1 MASTNRIVIGLR
13 NELLFSDESGLV
25 LTRVTFGEGENIA
38 SRVNVHGRLRSPQDN
53 LSPLETIEFNC
64 KRQQLEIADEVLDL
78 IEENYGQIF
87 IVRSYV
93 HDRIFRGFIDEQ
105 GKTHSLE
112 QDDCVD
118 VSFTMIAKD
127 SFVL

>member
-1 MASTNRIVIGLR
+1 MASTNRIVIGIR

-25 LTRVTFGEGENIA
+25 LTRVAFGESENIG

-53 LSPLETIEFNC
+53 LNPLEIIDFNC
-64 KRQQLEIADEVLDL
+64 IRQQLTDADAVLDL
-78 IEENYGQIF
+78 IEENYGKVF
-87 IVRSYV
+87 IVRSYI
-93 HDRIFRGFIDEQ
+93 HNRIFRGFIDEQ

-112 QDDCVD
+112 QDNCVD
-118 VSFTMIAKD
+118 INFTMTAKD

>member
-13 NELLFSDESGLV
+13 NELLFSDKTGLV
-25 LTRVTFGEGENIA
+25 LTRVAFGEGENIA
-38 SRVNVHGRLRSPQDN
+38 ARVNVHGRLRSPQDN
-53 LSPLETIEFNC
+53 LSPMETIQFDC
-64 KRQQLEIADEVLDL
+64 MRQQLTDADAVLDL
-78 IEENYGQIF
+78 IDNNYGQIF

-93 HDRIFRGFIDEQ
+93 HNRIFRGFIDEH

-118 VSFTMIAKD
+118 VNFIMLAKD
-127 SFVL
+127 SFIL